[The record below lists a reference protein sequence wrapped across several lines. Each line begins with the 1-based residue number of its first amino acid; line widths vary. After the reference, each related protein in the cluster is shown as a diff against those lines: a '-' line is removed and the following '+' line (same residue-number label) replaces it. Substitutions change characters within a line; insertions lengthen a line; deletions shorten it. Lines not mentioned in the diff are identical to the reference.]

1 MDIRPEQKVT
11 LGDARQDFNR
21 IAALADK
28 EGSVYI
34 FEDGELKYRLVS
46 IEDDLQM
53 ELTESEKI
61 EVTAKRV
68 LLKYKEAFEELAK

>member
-28 EGSVYI
+28 EG
-34 FEDGELKYRLVS
+34 
-46 IEDDLQM
+46 
-53 ELTESEKI
+53 
-61 EVTAKRV
+61 
-68 LLKYKEAFEELAK
+68 